1 MILASWSP
9 LGGPLGALFLKPL
22 GGLLGRLGAIL
33 GVLERS
39 WAISEASWAL
49 LGASWGPLGP
59 SWGPLAPGKSTRPN
73 PRARESAREICEYG
87 APAPRIL
94 EYRTQDR
101 EPLEPGEN

>member
-9 LGGPLGALFLKPL
+9 LGRPLGALLGPL

-39 WAISEASWAL
+39 WAVLEASWAL

-59 SWGPLAPGKSTRPN
+59 SWGPLASGKSTRDVKN
-73 PRARESAREICEYG
+73 HAGARGNAREILEFE
-87 APAPRIL
+87 APASIIL
-94 EYRTQDR
+94 EYRTQDTN
-101 EPLEPGEN
+101 P